1 MGSGYGSLQLWSG
14 GRPTGSGSLIKPLKN
29 RIRIQ
34 WMIRIRWMIR
44 IWSFFIISI
53 DDPDPGPF
61 YCHLKAIPPDP
72 DPWQNHHHSKTGSG
86 SDLSGSGSGSIKDPD
101 PARSGIRIR
110 PDVPRMAAGGIRIRI
125 RSKISRIRP
134 LVQSTRWAGYKS
146 TRSYIIRGY
155 ICTRPNGYFCT
166 RKKKL
171 FYLSFKKILVEI
183 CFVLDHYKQSLQVIS
198 KSAGNQSC
206 CH

>member
-1 MGSGYGSLQLWSG
+1 MSPEGY
-14 GRPTGSGSLIKPLKN
+14 PTGSGSLTESSSFKN
-29 RIRIQ
+29 RIRIGSV
-34 WMIRIRWMIR
+34 WIR
-44 IWSFFIISI
+44 IW
-53 DDPDPGPF
+53 
-61 YCHLKAIPPDP
+61 LN
-72 DPWQNHHHSKTGSG
+72 Q
-86 SDLSGSGSGSIKDPD
+86 GSGSGSVGDPD
-101 PARSGIRIR
+101 PAGR
-110 PDVPRMAAGGIRIRI
+110 PPDGGGRD
-125 RSKISRIRP
+125 P
-134 LVQSTRWAGYKS
+134 DPVENQPDPAHLYTTGYKS